1 MSKFICQKKADA
13 FRQLAN
19 YKLISK

>member
-19 YKLISK
+19 YKLI